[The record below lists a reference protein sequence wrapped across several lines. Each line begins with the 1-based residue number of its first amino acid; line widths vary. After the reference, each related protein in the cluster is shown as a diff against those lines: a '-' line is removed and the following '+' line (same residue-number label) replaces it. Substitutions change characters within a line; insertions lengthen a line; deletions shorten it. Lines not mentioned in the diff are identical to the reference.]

1 MFRLN
6 LRYKFL
12 LFNITII
19 FILLISSHLITSILV
34 DQNLQERLT
43 LLVEKAREK
52 YSVWEADKVEELRA
66 NARRLSNSDWLKDSL
81 NFPDPLTL
89 REQCDV
95 YQQDLEGRI
104 VYFESIAYPWK
115 FQIVDNPDA
124 SATRISSRLEGF
136 KRHAFGNEAEA
147 GFIRCGDRLVLSVTM
162 AVSSEGA
169 DVGIVTLGNT
179 INRVVMEDILVDIG
193 SDNVHVILGDSLIL
207 SNLTYNQQDQLMR
220 GLPQLIDPKQTYS
233 IDIDSEIYLT
243 RCVEL
248 INPSHQVV
256 GHILIQFS
264 NAQDKAILSNISN
277 ALNLSALLTFVVF
290 SILSIIFT
298 GRITD
303 NLNRLV
309 ESIGALGEGEYE
321 KKVEIDSSD
330 EVGVLANSFD
340 DLRIKLKERTTAL
353 VEANEDLD
361 QRVREIVSLNNVMV
375 SIASN
380 LPMEEVIEVIVRET
394 RKHIPCDFAFLAL
407 WDERDNRI
415 RLLEHS
421 QWERNTSKE
430 LNFPPGCNRV
440 ELLEEEGAIYLDGL
454 DPESRYSDESWLA
467 RAGLKSAYYLPM
479 LSEGKFTGAICV
491 ASREALAAVQD
502 EHFVQFMEKMA
513 TEITVALQ
521 RLRLNEELQVI
532 EGRLGRLFDS
542 ARDGI
547 FQTDSEGELVLLNT
561 AAQKLFGV
569 DDLKEVSLFL
579 QDIFPEASDMN
590 SLLEKL
596 ERDGYVYA
604 YSVRL
609 KGRKGKE
616 FDAELSVNYT
626 DEDVGK
632 RGIEGIIRDVTSR
645 KLLEQELQRSEAFLR
660 QVIEGTTNAIFTL
673 DSHGRI
679 SFWNRQLNELS
690 GLTDEALKELRIV
703 DLVRAEDVESLDKR
717 IRKVLSMSR
726 TIGNVEIIIEKKD
739 GSTITGL
746 LSLAPL
752 QRQSDDRMAVGAI
765 ADITEV
771 KKLENQLIRSER
783 LASMGEIAASV
794 AHEINN
800 PLGIILGFTQDL
812 LSDKGDENEDV
823 EPLKVIEHETQ
834 RCAKI
839 VKDLLD
845 MARADT
851 VKRKGVDLP
860 KLIDKTLPLFKLHFR
875 DKNIRLEKDIMPVPR
890 VLGDEHQLQQVL
902 MNVIINS
909 IHAMEAEENM
919 LSISLFNRGAGEGK
933 VDFIILRI
941 KDNGKGIPAEHLD
954 RIFDPFFTTKR
965 KGGSGLGL
973 FIVHRLVEAHG
984 GNITVES
991 SVGVGTTCT
1000 ITLPVL
1006 ED

>member
-6 LRYKFL
+6 LRNKVL
-12 LFNITII
+12 LFTITII
-19 FILLISSHLITSILV
+19 IILLISSHLITSVLV
-34 DQNLQERLT
+34 DQNLQERLS
-43 LLVEKAREK
+43 LLVGKAREK
-52 YSVWEADKVEELRA
+52 YSVWEADKKDELSIS
-66 NARRLSNSDWLKDSL
+66 ARRLANSEWLKKALDY
-81 NFPDPLTL
+81 PDPLTL
-89 REQCDV
+89 RERCET
-95 YQQDLEGRI
+95 YQQDLEGQI
-104 VYFESIAYPWK
+104 IFFECLKYPWK
-115 FQIVDNPDA
+115 FQIVDNPEN
-124 SATRISSRLEGF
+124 ATNRIPSRIEGF
-136 KRHAFGNEAEA
+136 NRHQFGSSEA
-147 GFIRCGDRLVLSVTM
+147 GFIRSGDSVILSVTM
-162 AVSSEGA
+162 AVNDLGS
-169 DVGIVTLGNT
+169 DVGVLTIGNKV
-179 INRVVMEDILVDIG
+179 NRLVMEDILVDIG
-193 SDNVHVILGDSLIL
+193 SDNVHIVIGKKLVL
-207 SNLTYNQQDQLMR
+207 SNLSYNQQDQLMDS
-220 GLPQLIDPKQTYS
+220 LPETIDPDLTYNIK
-233 IDIDSEIYLT
+233 IDDETFITKGVPLMSPENKVI
-243 RCVEL
+243 
-248 INPSHQVV
+248 

-290 SILSIIFT
+290 SILSVIFT

-309 ESIGALGEGEYE
+309 ESIGALGQGEYE
-321 KKVEIDSSD
+321 KMVEVEATD

-353 VEANEDLD
+353 VGANKDLD

-380 LPMEEVIEVIVRET
+380 LPMKEVIEVIVDET
-394 RKHIPCDFAFLAL
+394 REHIPVDFAFLAL
-407 WDERDNRI
+407 RDERENSF

-421 QWERNTSKE
+421 QWENK
-430 LNFPPGCNRV
+430 PPGELLFAPGNNRV
-440 ELLEEEGAIYLDGL
+440 EQLEKTGATFIPDLDN
-454 DPESRYSDESWLA
+454 SSSYSDETWLA
-467 RAGLKSAYYLPM
+467 EAGLKSAYYLPM
-479 LSEGKFTGAICV
+479 LSEGKFTGAMCI
-491 ASREALAAVQD
+491 ASTGGLNTVKD
-502 EHFVQFMEKMA
+502 DHFVQFMEKMA

-547 FQTDSEGELVLLNT
+547 FQTDSEGRLVLLNT

-569 DDLKEVSLFL
+569 ENLKEFYLNL
-579 QDIFPEASDMN
+579 QDIFPETDEMSN
-590 SLLEKL
+590 LLKKL

-609 KGRKGKE
+609 KGRNEEE

-626 DEDVGK
+626 DEDIGK

-660 QVIEGTTNAIFTL
+660 QVIDGTSNAIFTL
-673 DSHGRI
+673 DSRGRI
-679 SFWNRQLNELS
+679 SFWNQQLNQLS
-690 GLTDEALKELRIV
+690 GFTDEALKELKLK
-703 DLVRAEDVESLDKR
+703 DLVRSEEKESLEKR
-717 IRKVLSMSR
+717 IKKVLSMSR
-726 TIGNVEIIIEKKD
+726 NIGNVEIIIQKED
-739 GSTITGL
+739 GSSLTGL

-752 QRQSDDRMAVGAI
+752 QKQSSDRMAVGAI

-800 PLGIILGFTQDL
+800 PLGIVLGFTQDL
-812 LSDKGDENEDV
+812 LSDKNDDDPDK
-823 EPLKVIEHETQ
+823 EPLQIIELETQ

-845 MARADT
+845 MARADS
-851 VKRKGVDLP
+851 VKRKAVDLP
-860 KLIDKTLPLFKLHFR
+860 ALLEKTLPLFKLHFR
-875 DKNIRLEKDIMPVPR
+875 DKRIRLEKDIVAVPK
-890 VLGDEHQLQQVL
+890 VIGDEHQLQQVL

-909 IHAMEAEENM
+909 IHAMESEDNT
-919 LSISLFNRGAGEGK
+919 LSISLFNRGSGEGK

-941 KDNGKGIPAEHLD
+941 KDNGKGIPPEHLD

-973 FIVHRLVEAHG
+973 FIVHRLIEAHG
-984 GNITVES
+984 GNIIMES
-991 SVGVGTTCT
+991 SVGEGTTCT